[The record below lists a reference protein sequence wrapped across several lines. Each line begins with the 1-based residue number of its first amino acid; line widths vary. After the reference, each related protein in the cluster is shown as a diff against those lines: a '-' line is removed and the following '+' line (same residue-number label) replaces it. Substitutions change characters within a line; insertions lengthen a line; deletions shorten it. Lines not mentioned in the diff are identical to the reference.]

1 MIRIRHLDCA
11 ICKAPGNSVASHAE
25 VVTGMY
31 MGIYINHMKCLPG
44 VDKAAR
50 DMAQMQRSTQQ
61 IERALERVKV
71 IQRGS
76 GTLVRPSSSCPKIR

>member
-1 MIRIRHLDCA
+1 MT
-11 ICKAPGNSVASHAE
+11 SHAE
-25 VVTGMY
+25 AVTGIY
-31 MGIYINHMKCLPG
+31 IGIYINHLKCLPG

-76 GTLVRPSSSCPKIR
+76 GTLVRPSHSYPKIR